1 MLTLYF
7 FKTFKRKIYRPKIW
21 RESKMKELFE
31 ICPKIQVFEL
41 SWCFFRLK
49 RWGRGGGGVGR
60 RGIWSGVKRG
70 VLICQR
76 QTGKNFCLNSVN
88 NGHFSTF
95 RSIFPFVPLENLA
108 SSTHFQ
114 ITFLK
119 STRLELSSYKAF
131 LTT

>member
-1 MLTLYF
+1 
-7 FKTFKRKIYRPKIW
+7 
-21 RESKMKELFE
+21 MKELFE

-49 RWGRGGGGVGR
+49 WWGGGGGDGGR
-60 RGIWSGVKRG
+60 RGIWSGVKWG
-70 VLICQR
+70 VLISR
-76 QTGKNFCLNSVN
+76 QTGKNFCFNSGN